1 MKVTRIV
8 FPLVLLGAVVS
19 GCSTGE
25 KAPIQEPEAQ
35 LQLSELDGMTRLNFP
50 ERFETVAEAARWL
63 LKPTG
68 YQLRATCPG
77 CSKEA
82 SKILEDPISP
92 LAYVDRM
99 TTIKRALA
107 LVAGTDCRLV
117 VDEENRLV
125 SYDFMTE

>member
-1 MKVTRIV
+1 MKAMRIV
-8 FPLVLLGAVVS
+8 FPLVVLGAVVTGCAS
-19 GCSTGE
+19 GS
-25 KAPIQEPEAQ
+25 KKPVQEPEAK

-50 ERFETVAEAARWL
+50 EHFETVGEAARWL

-68 YQLRATCPG
+68 YQLRANCPG

-82 SKILEDPISP
+82 ARILEDPISP
-92 LAYVDRM
+92 LAFVDRM
-99 TTIKRALA
+99 TSIKRALA

-117 VDEENRLV
+117 VDEKNRLV